1 MLKYIKSSYVPKC
14 YSTCKSGTA
23 DTHQKYF
30 YHLCQLFSPLCTNVV
45 NYFPLP
51 PPPPPPKL
59 VIYKLYINFY
69 QYKLVLFLFSHL
81 LASTDLI
88 ILLGPMLQALI
99 YCLCLFLHDLHRLN
113 LLCQV
118 ICLSQKGFKII
129 FIKIDIIKVNI
140 INIKTKNTHFM
151 NKKCDIIRIF
161 INKDY
166 IIISV

>member
-1 MLKYIKSSYVPKC
+1 MFQNVTALASQVLLTLTRSTFTTYVNFFHHFAPTLLTT
-14 YSTCKSGTA
+14 S
-23 DTHQKYF
+23 H
-30 YHLCQLFSPLCTNVV
+30 SP
-45 NYFPLP
+45 P

-118 ICLSQKGFKII
+118 ICLS
-129 FIKIDIIKVNI
+129 
-140 INIKTKNTHFM
+140 
-151 NKKCDIIRIF
+151 
-161 INKDY
+161 
-166 IIISV
+166 